1 MFTGKTK
8 FRRNIILEISKLQSE
23 FDEFV
28 KWSVKKKILIIT
40 SILNY
45 KKHTI
50 LSKIPIELC
59 CLQMF
64 SKRLI

>member
-28 KWSVKKKILIIT
+28 KWSVKKKTLIIT